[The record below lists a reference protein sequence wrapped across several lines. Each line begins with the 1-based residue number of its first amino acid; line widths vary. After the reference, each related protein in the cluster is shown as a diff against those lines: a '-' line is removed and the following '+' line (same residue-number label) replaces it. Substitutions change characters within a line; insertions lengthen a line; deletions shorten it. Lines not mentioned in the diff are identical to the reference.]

1 MDQRS
6 VQTWL
11 DRYIE
16 AWREADAAA
25 ISQLFGPD
33 AEYRYHPADDPI
45 LGPEDIA
52 ASWLD
57 DPDEASSWDAW
68 YRPYSVEGERAV
80 ATGVST
86 YFHDDGTVERVFD
99 NVFLLAFDKEGR
111 CSRFTEWFVQRPG
124 DRVQAGTTS
133 ATAPVAPRSKEA

>member
-16 AWREADAAA
+16 AWRTNDAAE
-25 ISQLFGPD
+25 ITQLFGRD

-45 LGPEDIA
+45 VGPEDIA
-52 ASWLD
+52 ASWLENPD
-57 DPDEASSWDAW
+57 DPTSWDAW
-68 YRPYSVEGERAV
+68 YKPYSVEGVRAV

-86 YFHDDGTVERVFD
+86 YFHDGDRVDRVFD
-99 NVFLLAFDKEGR
+99 NVFLLGFDDQGK
-111 CSRFTEWFVQRPG
+111 CARFTEWFAQRP
-124 DRVQAGTTS
+124 DDPAE
-133 ATAPVAPRSKEA
+133 AP